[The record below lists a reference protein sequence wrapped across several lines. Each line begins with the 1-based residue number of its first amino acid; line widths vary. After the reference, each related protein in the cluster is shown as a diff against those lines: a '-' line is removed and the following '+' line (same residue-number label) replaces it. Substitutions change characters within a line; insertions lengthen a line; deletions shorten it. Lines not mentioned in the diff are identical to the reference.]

1 MLEFLFIYNFL
12 LMFFLFLVRRNW
24 FVLFDCDVK
33 IFIYLNVIF
42 NCVFVNNNDMK
53 ILEENNY
60 IVRFVE

>member
-1 MLEFLFIYNFL
+1 M
-12 LMFFLFLVRRNW
+12 RRNW
-24 FVLFDCDVK
+24 FVLFVCDVK

>member
-24 FVLFDCDVK
+24 FVLFVCDVK